1 MNNNDFKASQTIEIG
16 DKRFKLYL
24 STVEIQQIVS
34 QLANRISN
42 DLRDENPLFLAVLNG
57 SFIFVADLMRE
68 LDFDAE
74 ISFVKMSSYLGTQST
89 GKVEKLIGI
98 NESIENR
105 TIVVLEDIIDT
116 GISMEAMIQ
125 QLKAYNPKNIHLCT
139 LLFKPGKFVKNYHIR
154 YIGKEIDDD
163 FIVGYGLDYDG
174 KGRKYSQIYTI
185 CDR

>member
-1 MNNNDFKASQTIEIG
+1 MNNNDFRALQTIQVG
-16 DKRFKLYL
+16 DKKFKLYL
-24 STVEIQQIVS
+24 SKAEIHQIVS
-34 QLANRISN
+34 QLAKRISN

-57 SFIFVADLMRE
+57 SFIFVADLIRE

-74 ISFVKMSSYLGTQST
+74 ISFVKMSSYLGTKST
-89 GKVEKLIGI
+89 GNVEQLIGI

-116 GISMEAMIQ
+116 GISMEAMLQ
-125 QLKAYNPKNIHLCT
+125 QLKTYNPKSIHLCT

-185 CDR
+185 CQ

>member
-1 MNNNDFKASQTIEIG
+1 MNNNDFRALQTIQVG
-16 DKRFKLYL
+16 DKKFKLYL
-24 STVEIQQIVS
+24 SKAEIHQIVS
-34 QLANRISN
+34 QLAKRISN

-74 ISFVKMSSYLGTQST
+74 ISFVKMSSYLGTKST
-89 GKVEKLIGI
+89 GNVEQLIGI

-116 GISMEAMIQ
+116 GISMEAMLQ
-125 QLKAYNPKNIHLCT
+125 QLKTYNPKSIHLCT
-139 LLFKPGKFVKNYHIR
+139 FLFKPGKFVKNYHIR
-154 YIGKEIDDD
+154 YIGKEIGDD

-185 CDR
+185 CQ

>member
-1 MNNNDFKASQTIEIG
+1 MNNNDFRALETIQVG
-16 DKRFKLYL
+16 DKKFKLYL
-24 STVEIQQIVS
+24 SKAEIHQIVS
-34 QLANRISN
+34 QLAKRISN

-74 ISFVKMSSYLGTQST
+74 ISFVKMSSYLGTKST
-89 GKVEKLIGI
+89 GNVEQLIGI

-116 GISMEAMIQ
+116 GISMEAMLQ
-125 QLKAYNPKNIHLCT
+125 QLKTYNPKSIHLCT

-185 CDR
+185 CQ

>member
-1 MNNNDFKASQTIEIG
+1 MNNNDFRALQTIQVG
-16 DKRFKLYL
+16 DKKFKLYL
-24 STVEIQQIVS
+24 SKAEIHQIVS
-34 QLANRISN
+34 QLAKRISN

-74 ISFVKMSSYLGTQST
+74 ISFVKMSSYLGTKST
-89 GKVEKLIGI
+89 GNVEQLIGI

-116 GISMEAMIQ
+116 GISMEAMLQ
-125 QLKAYNPKNIHLCT
+125 QLKTYNPKSIHLCT

-185 CDR
+185 CQ

>member
-1 MNNNDFKASQTIEIG
+1 MNNNDFRALQTIQVG
-16 DKRFKLYL
+16 DKKFKLYL
-24 STVEIQQIVS
+24 SKAEIHQIVS
-34 QLANRISN
+34 QLAKRISN

-89 GKVEKLIGI
+89 GNVEQLIGI

-116 GISMEAMIQ
+116 GISMEAMLQ
-125 QLKAYNPKNIHLCT
+125 QLKTYNPKSIHLCT
-139 LLFKPGKFVKNYHIR
+139 LLFKPGKFVKNYYIR

-185 CDR
+185 CQ